1 MPKKTAYSRG
11 GAQRSKTK
19 QKSFQL
25 VRPVSDEKELEAAES
40 SEEANVVDAVETAD
54 AEVTTPEAEEVE
66 VEEEEEEEV
75 VEVKEKEREKAGAR
89 AGAKAN
95 APASITVPATPSTS
109 ASGSPKSA
117 SARLAARRQAAQ
129 KAQRS
134 TANLILAE
142 NYGYVR
148 KDLVFILILAVIMF
162 AVIIVLHFVLGS

>member
-40 SEEANVVDAVETAD
+40 SEEANVVDSVETED

-66 VEEEEEEEV
+66 EEEV
-75 VEVKEKEREKAGAR
+75 VEEVKEKAKAGAR
-89 AGAKAN
+89 AGAKAS
-95 APASITVPATPSTS
+95 ASTSITVPATPSSTS
-109 ASGSPKSA
+109 ASSSPKSA

-134 TANLILAE
+134 TTNLILAE

-148 KDLVFILILAVIMF
+148 KDLVFILILAIIMF
-162 AVIIVLHFVLGS
+162 AVIIALHFVLGS